1 MMTIPGLALFY
12 AGMVRKKNVLATMAQ
27 SLAATFLISLL
38 WAVVGY
44 SLVFTAQHGSIRA
57 GMDPHELP
65 RVKVENGD
73 TQALFGRLCD
83 GALDAW
89 RLVDAGL
96 SRLQRPVPGVR

>member
-1 MMTIPGLALFY
+1 
-12 AGMVRKKNVLATMAQ
+12 
-27 SLAATFLISLL
+27 
-38 WAVVGY
+38 
-44 SLVFTAQHGSIRA
+44 
-57 GMDPHELP
+57 MDPHELP